1 MRQSVF
7 LTIIIIAALAVS
19 LAIYQFL
26 LPDDIRKGGPLVVGL
41 MMISIML
48 VTFIIERAI
57 TLRKAQ
63 GQGGSARFSVD
74 LLDHVRQRRIPEAIA
89 LCQKQQ
95 GTLAAIVRTGL
106 ERCRQVQSDATMSD
120 ERRSAEIQRAFEA
133 AAALELPLLERNLI
147 AMSTIASIATMIGL
161 LGTVLG
167 MIRSFAAMAHA
178 GAPDAIQ
185 LATGISEALINT
197 AGGLMAAIV
206 GVVAY
211 NFYVNK
217 VDAFNYDIEE
227 TTHAVVEILTGRE

>member
-7 LTIIIIAALAVS
+7 LTIIIVAALAVS
-19 LAIYQFL
+19 LAMYQFL

-48 VTFIIERAI
+48 VTFIIERTI

-63 GQGGSARFSVD
+63 GQGGSVRFSVD
-74 LLDHVRQRRIPEAIA
+74 LVELVRNGRIPDAIA

-95 GTLAAIVRTGL
+95 GTLAGIVRTGL
-106 ERCRQVQSDATMSD
+106 ERYRQVQGDATMSE
-120 ERRSAEIQRAFEA
+120 ERRHTEIQRAFETA
-133 AAALELPLLERNLI
+133 TSLEMPLLERNLI

-211 NFYVNK
+211 NFFVNK
-217 VDAFNYDIEE
+217 VEAFNYDIEE
-227 TTHAVVEILTGRE
+227 TTHAVVQILTGRE